1 MLVMSWRGTARGRLA
16 VTSTKAWSSS
26 KASHSSA
33 AFFLFA
39 LFRVDGRS
47 SSSSESLLRSQ
58 YVMGTARPDLVSLP
72 VRTAAEREEEEEE
85 EKEEKEER
93 RRKMTSMERT
103 TRKRGRW
110 TRTRVQG

>member
-58 YVMGTARPDLVSLP
+58 YVMGTARPDLISLP
-72 VRTAAEREEEEEE
+72 VRTAAEKEEEEEE
-85 EKEEKEER
+85 RGGGK
-93 RRKMTSMERT
+93 KMTSMERT